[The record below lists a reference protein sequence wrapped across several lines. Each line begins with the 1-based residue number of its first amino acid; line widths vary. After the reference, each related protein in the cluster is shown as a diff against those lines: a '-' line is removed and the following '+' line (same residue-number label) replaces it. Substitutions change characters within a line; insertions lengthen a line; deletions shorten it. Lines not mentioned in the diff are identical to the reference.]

1 MLVNDKQQFFKGR
14 IAVFMFFG
22 LLLMGLVSCDKTRV
36 FEDNQEIEKGAWDQ
50 NKKMIFSIPV
60 DDTLSWHNIYIN
72 VRNSGSYPFSN
83 LFLFVNTQ
91 SPKGII
97 ESDTVECKLADESGK
112 WLGDGIGD
120 LYDNQILF
128 KRFVRFPVKGIYKIQ
143 LEQAMRINPLP
154 ALVDIG
160 IRVEK
165 TNFEPAKG
173 ALLKNK
179 K

>member
-1 MLVNDKQQFFKGR
+1 MFVNYKPFSHGPMSGC
-14 IAVFMFFG
+14 I
-22 LLLMGLVSCDKTRV
+22 LMGLVFLGFGSCDKSRV
-36 FEDNQEIEKGAWDQ
+36 YEDNIEIDKGVWDQ
-50 NKKMIFSIPV
+50 NKKMVFSIPV

-91 SPKGII
+91 SPRGPI
-97 ESDTVECKLADESGK
+97 ESDTVECKLADETGK

-128 KRFVRFPVKGIYKIQ
+128 KQKVRFPVKGIYKIQ

-154 ALVDIG
+154 AVVDIG
-160 IRVEK
+160 VRVEK
-165 TNFEPAKG
+165 TTIEPVKAPYI
-173 ALLKNK
+173 K